1 MAQYFSVYASPSRMT
16 PPLPDLSP
24 AIRASLRRVAAQRL
38 RWPDE
43 PATVTPLAGD
53 ASNRRYFRITASSGD
68 ASASA
73 ILMLLAD
80 PEGFKASEEAVSRS
94 APPVT
99 ELPFMNIWRH
109 LHSRGLP
116 VPEVYHYE
124 PREGW
129 LLLQDLGDRLL
140 SQAVQR
146 QPPQIIKGLYHQAIE
161 ELVRL
166 QTAGSSP
173 ADPGC
178 LAFGRV
184 FDDALLMW
192 EFDHFV
198 EYGIEARR
206 GAVLDPAHR
215 EAMRAA
221 FRPIVS
227 ELSGQPRCF
236 THRDYHSRNL
246 MLHQDRIWLLDFQDA
261 LLGFPQYD
269 LASLLRDS
277 YISLPDELID
287 GLLDDY
293 FQLSDR
299 AGRRIDDP
307 ASFRRLFDLASVQR
321 NLKAA
326 GRFVYIDRVKHN
338 PNFLP
343 AIPRTLANVRANCR
357 RYPDLKPLAELLV
370 PLVPELSEPPSATTS
385 PSSTPVKDRP

>member
-1 MAQYFSVYASPSRMT
+1 MAQYFALYASPFSMT
-16 PPLPDLSP
+16 PPRPGLPP
-24 AIRASLRRVAAQRL
+24 VIFESLRRISAQRL
-38 RWPDE
+38 HWPDH
-43 PATVTPLAGD
+43 PPVVTPLAGD
-53 ASNRRYFRITASSGD
+53 ASNRRYFRISSASGD
-68 ASASA
+68 PPATA

-80 PEGFKASEEAVSRS
+80 PEGFKVSEEAVSASMR
-94 APPVT
+94 PVT
-99 ELPFMNIWRH
+99 ELPFLNIWRH
-109 LHSRGLP
+109 LSRRGLS

-124 PREGW
+124 PSEGW

-140 SQAVQR
+140 SQAVQH
-146 QPPQIIKGLYHQAIE
+146 QPPQIVQSLYRQAIE

-166 QTAGSSP
+166 QTVGSTP
-173 ADPGC
+173 PDDGC
-178 LAFGRV
+178 LAFGRA

-206 GAVLDPAHR
+206 GAPLDPSHR
-215 EAMRAA
+215 EALRAA
-221 FRPIVS
+221 FRPIVA
-227 ELSGQPRCF
+227 ELAGQPRCF

-246 MLHQDRIWLLDFQDA
+246 MLHQNRIWMLDFQDA
-261 LLGFPQYD
+261 LLGPPQYD

-277 YISLPDELID
+277 YISLPEETIN

-293 FQLSDR
+293 IRLSER
-299 AGRRIDDP
+299 TGRRVNDP

-343 AIPRTLANVRANCR
+343 AIPRTLANVRANCH
-357 RYPDLKPLAELLV
+357 RYAELKPLAELLI
-370 PLVPELSEPPSATTS
+370 PLVPELSEASPATPSPAT
-385 PSSTPVKDRP
+385 SSKDRP